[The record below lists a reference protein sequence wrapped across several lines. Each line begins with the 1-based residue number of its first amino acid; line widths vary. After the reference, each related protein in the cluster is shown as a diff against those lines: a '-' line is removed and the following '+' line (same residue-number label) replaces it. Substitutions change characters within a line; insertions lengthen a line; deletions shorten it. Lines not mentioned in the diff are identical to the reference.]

1 MHVSNVYF
9 AIINTII
16 QYYYYKIKLSHFIKN
31 HPIGKWLTYKM
42 GIFWPYLD
50 LSVEKKLVLQPI
62 FTTKKDKKL
71 VLFRY
76 TGINIGW
83 LSKALIKFS
92 FKTKKH
98 DDNLD
103 KSLTS
108 MMLGFVGTTNDSI
121 REKNFSEFKDSLSN
135 IVKWH
140 IEIASAL
147 SFFNDDK
154 KDDNWILL
162 PTASFFSRSYLDEIM
177 IQYYEVAKSAVE
189 LIPDNID
196 FFDEVIYLHKRI
208 FWGREKLVEREGHSL
223 IQGSYYTWSLLME
236 WRSYSSSSSDIRIY
250 NKYEDVLF
258 HFVGAWESWL
268 DSLEPKNNNLDDLK
282 DSLPLLLTH
291 LEFTAHTII
300 SALRYNNIEA
310 TGWGVDMLNNWHD
323 KLSVRSYD
331 QNYLEYTWISELVT
345 HNFLFKNQ
353 DEEPWITILNN
364 REFNLQSA
372 FYIALKNAAFDLRII
387 TACYILLKPNLN
399 DDIKLRGY
407 VKALLSGDPIHPT
420 GSISNREK
428 SISSASDILMA
439 YIRHRDYQNYGVG
452 SYGSWLSKNLEL
464 FSRVN
469 EQRRVSGRI
478 YSGWGRDDVNSM
490 TSAYVEITVSLSN
503 NQWQLSHKFFEVV
516 FSKIFRHQD
525 QDSLVRD
532 LNEWIRISDT
542 IDTTFLISKEEFNN
556 NLDNFKVSIKNVISQ
571 INQRKNKIVAEAEI
585 DEELLIKLGLVCSE
599 VIIHKD
605 YNIEFPM
612 NLFESVKFNGSCL
625 NDNLFKL
632 NINGYLKE
640 NIAKNI
646 DANRAM
652 NEEDWLKTLTNNDIK
667 TNILRKILQCKISN
681 SISYDS
687 ADDNIRYILEQSKN
701 INNPILLSGCSELN
715 NLIFEARHNKE
726 IAEKFSISF
735 VDGYGMDYIC
745 HIGSII
751 VYSIHFSDVNCSFLT
766 SNNLFKFIEFGKVD
780 ESQFVEIHYES
791 SEVENVGILSINYWM
806 DIVFSENL
814 EIIQTEINSI

>member
-1 MHVSNVYF
+1 
-9 AIINTII
+9 
-16 QYYYYKIKLSHFIKN
+16 
-31 HPIGKWLTYKM
+31 
-42 GIFWPYLD
+42 
-50 LSVEKKLVLQPI
+50 
-62 FTTKKDKKL
+62 
-71 VLFRY
+71 
-76 TGINIGW
+76 
-83 LSKALIKFS
+83 
-92 FKTKKH
+92 
-98 DDNLD
+98 
-103 KSLTS
+103 
-108 MMLGFVGTTNDSI
+108 MLGFVGTTNDSI
-121 REKNFSEFKDSLSN
+121 RERNFSEFKDSLSN

-147 SFFNDDK
+147 SFFNDDN

-196 FFDEVIYLHKRI
+196 FFDEIIYLHKRI
-208 FWGREKLVEREGHSL
+208 FLGREKLVDREGYSL

-236 WRSYSSSSSDIRIY
+236 WRSYSSSSSDIRIA

-268 DSLEPKNNNLDDLK
+268 DHLEPKNKNLDDLK

-310 TGWGVDMLNNWHD
+310 TGWGVDMLNNWHE
-323 KLSVRSYD
+323 KLSVRPYD
-331 QNYLEYTWISELVT
+331 QNYVEYTWLSELVT
-345 HNFLFKNQ
+345 HSILFKGQ
-353 DEEPWITILNN
+353 DEEPWITILNG

-372 FYIALKNAAFDLRII
+372 FYIAFKNAAFDLRII

-399 DDIKLRGY
+399 DDIKLRKFI
-407 VKALLSGDPIHPT
+407 KALLSGAPIHPT
-420 GSISNREK
+420 GSICNREK
-428 SISSASDILMA
+428 SISSASDVLMA

-452 SYGSWLSKNLEL
+452 SYGAWLCKILEL
-464 FSRVN
+464 FGRVN

-478 YSGWGRDDVNSM
+478 YSGWGRDDINSM
-490 TSAYVEITVSLSN
+490 TKAYVEIAVSLSN
-503 NQWQLSHKFFEVV
+503 NQWKLSHKFFEVV
-516 FSKIFRHQD
+516 FSNVFRHQD

-542 IDTTFLISKEEFNN
+542 IDTTFLLSKEEFNK
-556 NLDNFKVSIKNVISQ
+556 NLENFMISVQNAISQ
-571 INQRKNKIVAEAEI
+571 INERKNKIVAEAEI
-585 DEELLIKLGLVCSE
+585 DEELLKKLGLVCSE
-599 VIIHKD
+599 VIIHDD

-612 NLFESVKFNGSCL
+612 NLFESVQFNGRRS

-646 DANRAM
+646 DSNRAM
-652 NEEDWLKTLTNNDIK
+652 NEEDWLKTLTSNNIK
-667 TNILRKILQCKISN
+667 TNMLRKILQCKTST
-681 SISYDS
+681 SIFYDN
-687 ADDNIRYILEQSKN
+687 ADDNIGYILEQSKT

-726 IAEKFSISF
+726 VANKFSISF

-745 HIGSII
+745 HIGSVI
-751 VYSIHFSDVNCSFLT
+751 VYSIHFSDLNFSILT
-766 SNNLFKFIEFGKVD
+766 SNKLFKFIEFGKVD
-780 ESQFVEIHYES
+780 ESQFVEIHYDS
-791 SEVENVGILSINYWM
+791 SEVENVGVLSINYWM
-806 DIVFSENL
+806 DIVFSEKV
-814 EIIQTEINSI
+814 EIIKTEINSL